1 MLSPSPRH
9 HAQRPIERAQHAVK
23 LVAAAHDQA
32 GRGDHAIGAL
42 AARQALTLLD
52 AVDRDFAGPAKNG
65 KHRAVFEK
73 VDGVIAPFA
82 GGDLAAIE
90 AENAVELTPV
100 ERHSGCGGERDNT
113 RGLAPVKLAWFGI
126 AWPGSH
132 GRLLA
137 GSWFYEMSVVAP
149 RAPRRKGHDA

>member
-1 MLSPSPRH
+1 
-9 HAQRPIERAQHAVK
+9 RAQHAVEFM
-23 LVAAAHDQA
+23 AAAYDQT

-42 AARQALTLLD
+42 TARQARTLFD
-52 AVDRDFAGPAKNG
+52 AVDRDFAGTAKNG
-65 KHRAVFEK
+65 KHRAVSEEI
-73 VDGVIAPFA
+73 DGIIAPLA

-126 AWPGSH
+126 AWPERH
-132 GRLLA
+132 GRLLLFCVT
-137 GSWFYEMSVVAP
+137 G
-149 RAPRRKGHDA
+149 